1 MRIALDVP
9 LPDPRAH
16 VRIFLTVDGRKL
28 EAFVLERA
36 EASPHGAGPFRGVAR
51 EFIAEVNRERAG
63 LVRDKTELQRE
74 LASVCRDIDKL
85 VNAII
90 AGADALSL
98 NSRLKE
104 LESRKAAIARELED
118 QPEAKPALH
127 PNLAA
132 IYREKVADLE
142 RVLQEPSIREE
153 GHEPDRRGSVD
164 AGEWSA

>member
-1 MRIALDVP
+1 M
-9 LPDPRAH
+9 
-16 VRIFLTVDGRKL
+16 FECFTVDGREL
-28 EAFVLERA
+28 EAFVLDGLKRRLVG
-36 EASPHGAGPFRGVAR
+36 PGPFAESAR

-104 LESRKAAIARELED
+104 LIRARPPSPVNLKTSPKQNPLFIPISR
-118 QPEAKPALH
+118 
-127 PNLAA
+127 
-132 IYREKVADLE
+132 
-142 RVLQEPSIREE
+142 PSIE
-153 GHEPDRRGSVD
+153 RR
-164 AGEWSA
+164 WLT